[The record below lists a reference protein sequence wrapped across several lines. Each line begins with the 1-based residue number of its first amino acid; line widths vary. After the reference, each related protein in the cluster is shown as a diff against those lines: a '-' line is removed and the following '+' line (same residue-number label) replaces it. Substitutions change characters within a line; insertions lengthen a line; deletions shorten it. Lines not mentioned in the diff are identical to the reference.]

1 VCTRRKKAK
10 GIGRK
15 CLLKLITDKKDRRK
29 YTRDGK
35 MKRKT
40 EQLLDDLEEA
50 RRYWKLKEKT
60 LDHTL
65 WRTRFGRGYGLVIR
79 QTT

>member
-1 VCTRRKKAK
+1 MKK
-10 GIGRK
+10 
-15 CLLKLITDKKDRRK
+15 
-29 YTRDGK
+29 
-35 MKRKT
+35 KT

-60 LDHTL
+60 LDRTL

-79 QTT
+79 QTTW